1 MHIMNANDC
10 ISPLLPMAAASVLGY
25 PSEWVEPVLLD
36 SGARL
41 RIRPV
46 LPEDDA
52 LERIFIAQGLT
63 QQSRYL
69 RFQVG
74 MSQLPETVLH
84 GFTHIDYD
92 NHFALIAEVCGP
104 DGPVQIG
111 DARYVRDG
119 DDALAAE
126 FGIAVADVWQ
136 GKGIGRLL
144 MDRLIQ
150 AADAHGVQRLY
161 GDVLRGNRG
170 MTELAKA
177 QGFAPQRHPSDA
189 TLVRMVRLAGEQTE
203 TLAAAAVQ
211 AVRAV

>member
-1 MHIMNANDC
+1 MMNANDC
-10 ISPLLPMAAASVLGY
+10 ISPLLPAAAASVLGY

-36 SGARL
+36 GGARL

-111 DARYVRDG
+111 DARFVRDG

-126 FGIAVADVWQ
+126 FGIAVADAWQ
-136 GKGIGRLL
+136 GRGIGRLL
-144 MDRLIQ
+144 LERLMQ

-177 QGFAPQRHPSDA
+177 EGFTPQRHPSDA
-189 TLVRMVRLAGEQTE
+189 TLVRMVRLAAERTE
-203 TLAAAAVQ
+203 TLPAAAKQ

>member
-1 MHIMNANDC
+1 MHIMNAKDC
-10 ISPLLPMAAASVLGY
+10 ISPLLPTAAASVLGY

-36 SGARL
+36 GGARL

-74 MSQLPETVLH
+74 MAQLPETVLH

-92 NHFALIAEVCGP
+92 NHFALIAEVCGG

-111 DARYVRDG
+111 DARFVRDG

-126 FGIAVADVWQ
+126 FGIAVADAWQ

-144 MDRLIQ
+144 LERLMQ
-150 AADAHGVQRLY
+150 AADEHGVQRLY

-177 QGFAPQRHPSDA
+177 EGFTAQRHPNDA
-189 TLVRMVRLAGEQTE
+189 TLVRMVRVAPVPAFGVSLT
-203 TLAAAAVQ
+203 THQ
-211 AVRAV
+211 AVRSA

>member
-1 MHIMNANDC
+1 MRMMNANDC

-25 PSEWVEPVLLD
+25 PSEWVEPVLLVG
-36 SGARL
+36 GARL

-111 DARYVRDG
+111 DARFVRDG
-119 DDALAAE
+119 DDALVAE
-126 FGIAVADVWQ
+126 FGIAVADAWQ
-136 GKGIGRLL
+136 GRGIGRLL
-144 MDRLIQ
+144 LQRLMQ

-177 QGFAPQRHPSDA
+177 EGFTPQRHPNDA
-189 TLVRMVRLAGEQTE
+189 TLVRMQRLALDQPE
-203 TLAAAAVQ
+203 TLPAAANR